1 MDNQAFIRRLRE
13 IQSDIDRQ
21 RESLMLLKKYQV
33 EFDNLDERIIGYIEA
48 SNNLE
53 RSIVAFLGKK

>member
-1 MDNQAFIRRLRE
+1 MDNQAFISRLRD
-13 IQSDIDRQ
+13 IKSDIDRQ
-21 RESLMLLKKYQV
+21 RESLMMLKKYQV

-53 RSIVAFLGKK
+53 QAIVSFLGKK